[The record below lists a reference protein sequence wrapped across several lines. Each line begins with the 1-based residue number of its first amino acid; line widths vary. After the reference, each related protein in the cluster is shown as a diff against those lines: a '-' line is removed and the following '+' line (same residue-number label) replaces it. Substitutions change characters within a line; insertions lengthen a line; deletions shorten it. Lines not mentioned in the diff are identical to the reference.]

1 MDRPAC
7 RKTLAAALGKG
18 RVVLDTVFW
27 IYLFEDDP
35 RHGALCQE
43 IAGMAAA
50 GQFQAAVTPITVAEL
65 LVKPVA
71 RRRPDIADRYRGILE
86 SLDFVVRVPI
96 TFETGCLAG
105 ALRAKYGLPL
115 PGMIQVAYALA
126 EWDSVLLTND
136 RALRRVT
143 EARIVL
149 LDELRA

>member
-1 MDRPAC
+1 M
-7 RKTLAAALGKG
+7 KTLAAALGKG
-18 RVVLDTVFW
+18 PVVLDTMFW

-35 RHGALCQE
+35 RHGELCQKV
-43 IAGMAAA
+43 ARMASA
-50 GQFQAAVTPITVAEL
+50 GQFQAVVTPITIAEL

-71 RRRPDIADRYRGILE
+71 NHRPDIADRYRGILE

-115 PGMIQVAYALA
+115 PDMIQVACALA
-126 EWDSVLLTND
+126 ASDPVLLTND
-136 RALRRVT
+136 RTLRRVT